1 MSGNQAEQAIA
12 RIISWVFHPLWIP
25 LFALLLIFQL
35 ETLSVYLIA
44 DKVKWLIIGMV
55 LMATLVFPLLI
66 IMLFVR
72 KGLVSSIKMER
83 REERLYPYLLMMVVY
98 YVMYLLFGSI
108 KLPVIVNGLFLCVSL
123 VILCVIIIN
132 IWWKVSIHTAS
143 IGGVTGIF
151 TAIAIRYELDL
162 LFLIALMMLISGL
175 VGFARLKL
183 NAHKPAQVY
192 VGFLAGMMVSIVL
205 YFLL

>member
-1 MSGNQAEQAIA
+1 MSGNHAEHAIA
-12 RIISWVFHPLWIP
+12 KVISWVFHPLWIP

-44 DKVKWLIIGMV
+44 DKARWLIIGMV

-83 REERLYPYLLMMVVY
+83 REERIYPYLLMMVVY

-108 KLPVIVNGLFLCVSL
+108 KLPTIVNGLFLSVSV
-123 VILCVIIIN
+123 VILCVVIIN
-132 IWWKVSIHTAS
+132 IWWKVSIHMAS

-162 LFLIALMMLISGL
+162 LILIGLLMLISGL

-183 NAHKPAQVY
+183 DAHKPAQVY
-192 VGFLAGMMVSIVL
+192 VGFLAGISVSMLL
-205 YFLL
+205 YLLL